1 MTDNIEQLYNDIIA
15 QDSEFY
21 PTLSKMWVEK
31 QITKEQGASLFQFRL
46 SKCKDLDELATE
58 SVKMNQSISLLLNK

>member
-1 MTDNIEQLYNDIIA
+1 MSDNIEQLYNQIMA
-15 QDSEFY
+15 QDPEFY
-21 PTLSKMWVEK
+21 PTLSKMWIEK

-58 SVKMNQSISLLLNK
+58 SVKINQSISLSFSK